1 MVPWWFYRPQTM
13 IRSSLFNGEDVNG
26 CTIQDYK
33 DNAAYGESTYAFKQD
48 IGEDVFSLKGES
60 QKGHGV
66 ESENAV
72 YMHSLKELQ
81 KIHLIDMH
89 ESFTGETVTEFEGQ
103 SLNFE
108 TALERQRKEDADRRR
123 AESLQRDSEA
133 QQLRDEQQIKE
144 EFERARLY
152 RESHPPEA
160 HETAT
165 SAQDREELRSRKRS
179 HSESEVKQEP
189 IEAVKQ
195 EDDSSRV
202 RADTLDS
209 VQTLGDSPQV
219 FVAEHAHQIVDDIP
233 PEQLPSPA
241 GSPAASEEDKKAPNP
256 DREQDI

>member
-26 CTIQDYK
+26 CTIEDYK
-33 DNAAYGESTYAFKQD
+33 DNAYGESTYAFKQD
-48 IGEDVFSLKGES
+48 IGADVFKLKGES

-89 ESFTGETVTEFEGQ
+89 ESFTGDSVTKFEGQ
-103 SLNFE
+103 SLHFE
-108 TALERQRKEDADRRR
+108 SALERQRKENAERRR
-123 AESLQRDSEA
+123 TESLQRDEEA
-133 QQLRDEQQIKE
+133 RRLREEQEIKE

-152 RESHPPEA
+152 RESHPQEA

-209 VQTLGDSPQV
+209 VQTLGDSPQF

-241 GSPAASEEDKKAPNP
+241 GSPAASEEDQKAPNP